1 MAMEEGALAKVKL
14 VAAVLVLE
22 MLIAGF
28 HVDMGVSKMAFL
40 VYRNGSPML
49 VIAPVAYFHVNSTHR
64 LLVIS

>member
-28 HVDMGVSKMAFL
+28 HVVL
-40 VYRNGSPML
+40 EML
-49 VIAPVAYFHVNSTHR
+49 IAG
-64 LLVIS
+64 L